1 MADAETSVSSEQF
14 TKIKELEGMPE
25 EVLAVEEDAVRR
37 VQEPLGPGAV
47 EVPGTCGAPQ
57 ATLLEGEPEL
67 VLTTAEESMEHILTL
82 ELVHFTSDHV
92 ELQDVSWVVPQQQE
106 GVPEMV
112 QPDGSGLQSLLRL
125 GEVSQQ
131 PVAFSIQEEVYSL
144 QEVEVLQ
151 FHGLEGNVAVAG
163 EGSQLAVSLAEST
176 GLTEEEAQL
185 LAEGGFHIQLE
196 DGLFFVEAS
205 PADEGRD
212 EIMLTISSINM
223 EEQEDKPPSSHPH
236 AEIAA
241 STRSHKETKEM
252 KQTFNCDICTFTS
265 SKLSSFKRHM
275 KIHTNEK
282 PHVCHLC
289 LKAFRTVSVLR
300 NHVYTHTGTR
310 PHKCGDCDM
319 AFVTR
324 GELGRHRRY
333 KHTHEKPFKCPL
345 CKYAGVEASKLKRH
359 IRSHTG
365 ERPFQCHLCSY
376 ASKDTYKLK
385 RHLRTH
391 SGERPYECHVCHT
404 RFTQRGSMKIHMQ
417 KHSEDVTKH
426 KCPQCATLISRKSDL
441 RVHLLNMHTY
451 KATEMKC
458 RCCPAVFHERYA
470 LIQHQKTHKNEKRFK
485 CEHCSYACKE
495 ERQMAAHMLIHTGEK
510 PFTCFSCNKS
520 FRQKQLLNVHCKKYH
535 DKNFIPPVYECPT
548 CDKAFSRRS
557 NMRRHS
563 RNCHSGR
570 GKSATSGNEK
580 MRKGDLAIPQEA
592 AEEDVAFPQEATAE
606 EASILKGD
614 DYPEE
619 MVPAGYGEIT
629 AGIEDLYEDMTC
641 EMILN
646 MMDKW

>member
-25 EVLAVEEDAVRR
+25 EVLAVEKDGVRR

-47 EVPGTCGAPQ
+47 EAPGTCGAPQ
-57 ATLLEGEPEL
+57 TTLLEGEPEL

-92 ELQDVSWVVPQQQE
+92 ELQNVSWVVPQQQE

-144 QEVEVLQ
+144 QELEVPQ
-151 FHGLEGNVAVAG
+151 FHDLEGNMAVA
-163 EGSQLAVSLAEST
+163 
-176 GLTEEEAQL
+176 
-185 LAEGGFHIQLE
+185 
-196 DGLFFVEAS
+196 
-205 PADEGRD
+205 
-212 EIMLTISSINM
+212 
-223 EEQEDKPPSSHPH
+223 
-236 AEIAA
+236 
-241 STRSHKETKEM
+241 EM

-265 SKLSSFKRHM
+265 SKLYSFKRHM

-289 LKAFRTVSVLR
+289 LKAFRTTSVLR

-319 AFVTR
+319 AFVTS

-485 CEHCSYACKE
+485 CEHCSYTCKE

-510 PFTCFSCNKS
+510 PFTCFSCNKC
-520 FRQKQLLNVHCKKYH
+520 FRQKHLLNVHCKKYH

-548 CDKAFSRRS
+548 CGKAFSRRS

-563 RNCHSGR
+563 KNCDSGR
-570 GKSATSGNEK
+570 GKSATSGNERMK
-580 MRKGDLAIPQEA
+580 KGNLAIPQEA
-592 AEEDVAFPQEATAE
+592 AEEDGTSF
-606 EASILKGD
+606 
-614 DYPEE
+614 
-619 MVPAGYGEIT
+619 
-629 AGIEDLYEDMTC
+629 
-641 EMILN
+641 
-646 MMDKW
+646 